1 MAQLN
6 ILRFSQVQKKT
17 GLCRS
22 SIKNY
27 ARDGTFPAPIKL
39 GNRAVG
45 FIESE
50 VNQWIAERAEASRQ
64 TA

>member
-1 MAQLN
+1 MTQLN

-45 FIESE
+45 FIES
-50 VNQWIAERAEASRQ
+50 
-64 TA
+64 